1 MVMAS
6 KKEHGLKD
14 VQRISNSGSKELG
27 GGTTTI
33 KFTLSLLSQR
43 SIHSSSRRIDV
54 VRFIRLLHRAIA
66 LLPILQILPNGL
78 AAPLFM
84 PPQPLVTASL
94 TSSPTAWN
102 GRSTG
107 SSPPPFISSYSNAR
121 VLAACAAASAST
133 SHRALLTAA
142 AAAKAEESIGNVDT
156 TANFARQ
163 PRRGKILWCRG
174 GGARPWRA
182 VAAAQKA
189 ERADVNG
196 RMAEFRAP

>member
-84 PPQPLVTASL
+84 PLQPLFTVQPHQFAHRL
-94 TSSPTAWN
+94 ERPQHRIDPAPVHLVVFQRH
-102 GRSTG
+102 G
-107 SSPPPFISSYSNAR
+107 AR
-121 VLAACAAASAST
+121 
-133 SHRALLTAA
+133 R
-142 AAAKAEESIGNVDT
+142 
-156 TANFARQ
+156 
-163 PRRGKILWCRG
+163 PRRRLGIHLPSRLANCNHRREG
-174 GGARPWRA
+174 GGEYRERGHHRDVADDPVEGRYGVEEGELDRGRRWRR
-182 VAAAQKA
+182 Q
-189 ERADVNG
+189 RG
-196 RMAEFRAP
+196 SLRQTPPRRTR

>member
-1 MVMAS
+1 MAS

-78 AAPLFM
+78 AGGPPLYAP
-84 PPQPLVTASL
+84 PAARHGQPRQLAHCVPA
-94 TSSPTAWN
+94 P
-102 GRSTG
+102 RS
-107 SSPPPFISSYSNAR
+107 ISSYSNAG
-121 VLAACAAASAST
+121 VPVACAAASAST
-133 SHRALLTAA
+133 SHRGL
-142 AAAKAEESIGNVDT
+142 
-156 TANFARQ
+156 ANRRQ
-163 PRRGKILWCRG
+163 PPRRRRRVSGTWTPPRTS
-174 GGARPWRA
+174 PTT
-182 VAAAQKA
+182 
-189 ERADVNG
+189 
-196 RMAEFRAP
+196 P